1 MRNIR
6 WLSMGVVFAG
16 LTTLGG
22 CVNVHTDPIKIEPIH
37 MTLDINLKV
46 DRQLDDFFGD
56 VQKQAQAA
64 PATPTPAPAPATD
77 PAK

>member
-1 MRNIR
+1 VSNIR
-6 WLSMGVVFAG
+6 RLGVLGVLGGVTA
-16 LTTLGG
+16 LGG

-56 VQKQAQAA
+56 VQKQAQGA
-64 PATPTPAPAPATD
+64 PAPAPET
-77 PAK
+77 AK